1 MDASPK
7 KFLILHASAGHG
19 HLKAAQAIAGAIR
32 TQSPGALV
40 LVEDALDFF
49 PKFVKK
55 NYVSSYLYAITKM
68 PVMWG
73 ITYFFSDNRYL
84 YPLTRILRRIFNKLC
99 GKRLE
104 QLMLAEKWDAIVSTH
119 FMPAEVG
126 AAMRRRGQLKSVKLV
141 TVVTDFLVHRFWLA
155 RETDLYCGM
164 CEETREALV
173 REGIDAGKIRI
184 TGIPVA
190 DIFGKREDAPAMRAK
205 LGLDPARF
213 TVLFTSGGMGASS
226 IEGMVAEFCRASAD
240 AQAVV
245 VCGNNAA
252 LKKALEARK
261 AALPSLHV
269 LGFINNMHEYMS
281 AADLVVGKAGG
292 STTSE
297 TLAKG
302 VPMMILEPV
311 PGQETF
317 NRDILVS
324 RGASLDV
331 RKIAEVPAA
340 IEAFRKD
347 PARRESVRAAIQK
360 VGKPDSAHDVARLV
374 LA

>member
-1 MDASPK
+1 MDSQPK

-40 LVEDALDFF
+40 LVEDALDYF

-55 NYVSSYLYAITKM
+55 QYVSSYLFAITKA
-68 PVMWG
+68 PVLWG
-73 ITYFFSDNRYL
+73 ITYFFSDNRCL
-84 YPLTRILRRIFNKLC
+84 YPVTRILRRIFNKLC
-99 GKRLE
+99 GKQLE
-104 QLMLAEKWDAIVSTH
+104 KLMTAEKWDAIISTH
-119 FMPAEVG
+119 FMPVEVG
-126 AAMRRRGQLKSVKLV
+126 AHMRRKGKLKSTRLV
-141 TVVTDFLVHRFWLA
+141 TVVTDFLVHRFWLSK
-155 RETDLYCGM
+155 ETDLVCGM
-164 CEETREALV
+164 CEETQAALV
-173 REGIDAGKIRI
+173 KEGIDPKRIRI

-190 DIFGKREDAPAMRAK
+190 DIFGKREEVGPMRVK
-205 LGLDPARF
+205 LGLDPKRF

-226 IEGMVAEFCRASAD
+226 IQGMVAEFCRGSAD

-245 VCGNNAA
+245 VCGNNPA
-252 LKKALEARK
+252 LKKALDAK
-261 AALPSLHV
+261 AKELPNLTA
-269 LGFINNMHEYMS
+269 LGFVNNMHELMS

-297 TLAKG
+297 TLAKA

-311 PGQETF
+311 PGQETY
-317 NRDILVS
+317 NRDILVA
-324 RGASLDV
+324 RGASLQAKRLED
-331 RKIAEVPAA
+331 VPAE

-347 PARRESVRAAIQK
+347 PARRVSVREAIEK
-360 VGKPDSAHDVARLV
+360 ISKPDSAHNVARIL

>member
-1 MDASPK
+1 MGSQPK

-32 TQSPGALV
+32 VQSPGALV

-55 NYVSSYLYAITKM
+55 NYVSSYLYAITQA
-68 PVMWG
+68 PAMWG
-73 ITYFFSDNRYL
+73 VTYFFSDNRHL
-84 YPLTRILRRIFNKLC
+84 YPVTRILRRLFNHFC
-99 GKRLE
+99 GKNLE
-104 QLMLAEKWDAIVSTH
+104 KLMLAEKWDAILSTH
-119 FMPAEVG
+119 FMPAEVS
-126 AAMRRRGQLKSVKLV
+126 AHMRRKGLLQSTQLV

-155 RETDLYCGM
+155 KETDLYSGM
-164 CEETREALV
+164 CEETRAMLE
-173 REGIDAGKIRI
+173 REGIDPAKIRI

-190 DIFGKREDAPAMRAK
+190 DIFGKREDAAAMRLK
-205 LGLDPARF
+205 LGLNPAKF

-226 IEGMVAEFCRASAD
+226 IQEPVARFCRGSAD
-240 AQAVV
+240 VQAIV
-245 VCGNNAA
+245 VCGNNPA
-252 LKKALEARK
+252 LKSALDAKAKE
-261 AALPSLHV
+261 LPNLLA
-269 LGFINNMHEYMS
+269 LGFVNNMHELMS

-311 PGQETF
+311 PGQETY
-317 NRDILVS
+317 NRDILVA
-324 RGASLDV
+324 RGAALQVDGMSAVPSAIDAFRRDSTKRRSV
-331 RKIAEVPAA
+331 REA
-340 IEAFRKD
+340 IEKISR
-347 PARRESVRAAIQK
+347 
-360 VGKPDSAHDVARLV
+360 PDSAHAVAKLV